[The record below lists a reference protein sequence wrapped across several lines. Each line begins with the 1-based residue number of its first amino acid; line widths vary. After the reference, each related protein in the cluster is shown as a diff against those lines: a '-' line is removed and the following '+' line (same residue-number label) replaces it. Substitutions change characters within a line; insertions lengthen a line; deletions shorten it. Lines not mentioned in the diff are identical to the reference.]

1 MFVLLFMF
9 SLVWN
14 SEGFR
19 INEEEIIAARS
30 AAQQHFHIETQVRF
44 CGCEE
49 KSALEDLKLLKW
61 TPEDFMTHHGKLW
74 LGGVEA
80 QNPSNCSK
88 MCQLVNKRTTH
99 FTYENV
105 TSLCQCF
112 SDLHPFHCEEEE
124 GVDLVQIQCIDH
136 LKVPNKRPILRMLSR
151 QASQEPKTESGEK
164 ITSRRNFELAS
175 TTKGTTLAAASI
187 VLILSALCLLLC
199 LIGKT
204 YHENHK
210 RKIAEEK
217 EISRKSSQIST
228 DTVITRL

>member
-1 MFVLLFMF
+1 MFSVLLFMSVF
-9 SLVWN
+9 LHCK
-14 SEGFR
+14 GFR
-19 INEEEIIAARS
+19 INEEEIIAKS
-30 AAQQHFHIETQVRF
+30 QQHFHIETQVRP

-61 TPEDFMTHHGKLW
+61 TPEDFMSHHGKLW

-80 QNPSNCSK
+80 ENPSNCSK

-99 FTYENV
+99 FTFENV

-112 SDLHPFHCEEEE
+112 ADLHPFHCEEEE

-151 QASQEPKTESGEK
+151 HHEPQTTEK
-164 ITSRRNFELAS
+164 ITSKRKYELGLSS

-187 VLILSALCLLLC
+187 VLILSALALLLC

-204 YHENHK
+204 YHENNV
-210 RKIAEEK
+210 RKKAEIAES
-217 EISRKSSQIST
+217 ISRKSSQVST
-228 DTVITRL
+228 DTLITRL